1 MISKLNFQL
10 WMVDNGYNKMV
21 GWAEPEYQPLG
32 FIPLQSDTGHM
43 QSAFK
48 GTVSVILSDPPW
60 NNDSSWF
67 TTVPLKLCLIKFEL
81 DIHVFV
87 SSKWLISFVVSL

>member
-1 MISKLNFQL
+1 
-10 WMVDNGYNKMV
+10 MVDNGYNKMV

-48 GTVSVILSDPPW
+48 GTVSVILNDPPCK
-60 NNDSSWF
+60 NGPIPDLQRS
-67 TTVPLKLCLIKFEL
+67 LK
-81 DIHVFV
+81 
-87 SSKWLISFVVSL
+87 SFVLSLN